1 MVMWQNLLKDIQSGN
16 TKSLARAITLIE
28 NEISGYELFMQMM
41 AYDTSARI
49 IGITG
54 PPGVGKSTLTDALI
68 GALLAT
74 ERKVAVLCVDP
85 SSPFHNGALLGDRI
99 RMSQWYTHKNVFIR
113 SLATRGHMG
122 GLHPKTYEITD
133 VLKAAGFTDIII
145 ETVGVGQNEIDI
157 ATIAATTIVVLAP
170 EIGDSIQ
177 YMKAGLMEIAHV
189 FVVNKSDMPGAEQCI
204 NNLQQMLR
212 QLMHNNVWE
221 VPIIATLATQNKG
234 IEAMLQAIET
244 HTALTLKPEYNVVM
258 LANKAYSLLQE
269 KCMKR
274 FNYSALKAM
283 LVTEMLKPEFNL
295 YKWINELDMS

>member
-1 MVMWQNLLKDIQSGN
+1 MWQNLLKDIQSGN

-54 PPGVGKSTLTDALI
+54 PPGVGKSTLTDALV

-74 ERKVAVLCVDP
+74 QRKVAVLCVDP

-113 SLATRGHMG
+113 SLATRGNMG

-177 YMKAGLMEIAHV
+177 YMKAGLMEIAHI

-204 NNLQQMLR
+204 NILKQMLR

-221 VPIIATLATQNKG
+221 VPIVATVAPQKQG
-234 IEAMLQAIET
+234 IEALMQAIEA

-274 FNYSALKAM
+274 FNHSALKAM
-283 LVTEMLKPEFNL
+283 LATEMLKPDFNL
-295 YKWINELDMS
+295 YKWINELDIS